1 MKVWPVDASRMTFTG
16 FRTVE
21 KSGPLGKVQKGLT
34 PLMHQSWMPKLAF
47 HWLEGQGKY
56 LYLI

>member
-1 MKVWPVDASRMTFTG
+1 MTFTG